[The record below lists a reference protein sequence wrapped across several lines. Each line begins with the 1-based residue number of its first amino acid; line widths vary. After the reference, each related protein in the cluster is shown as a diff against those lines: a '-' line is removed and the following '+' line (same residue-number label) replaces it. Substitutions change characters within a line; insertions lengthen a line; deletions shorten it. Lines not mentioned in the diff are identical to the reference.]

1 MESQRKKLLS
11 IYNYRSSLLDLLS
24 NYNIEHLNYVG
35 HNYSYIY
42 IGIYTFQRSS
52 YNMESQR
59 KKLIDQVLHLYR
71 TSYNYVVLIA

>member
-1 MESQRKKLLS
+1 MWIIIIA
-11 IYNYRSSLLDLLS
+11 IYN
-24 NYNIEHLNYVG
+24 
-35 HNYSYIY
+35 Y

-59 KKLIDQVLHLYR
+59 EKLIDQVLHLYR